1 MARRGASNPSSNL
14 LIVGDSTSGTV
25 PSAVRAKPV
34 VSAPAPETAPAQ
46 NSPQT
51 AVRQN
56 AEREDLRSF
65 GRRLR
70 DARQLRGFSTSDV
83 SRALKFTTSQIEALE
98 ADDLQCMEPV
108 YATGFV
114 RCYAQL
120 LGEKALGASVAE
132 AVEAFQHE
140 KGFVPSSGTAKPARA
155 PRRVLRL
162 PRLPGFSL
170 VIAAALMSIAVY
182 ASWHFFK
189 EPVATAK
196 PVAGQSAYQGAV
208 ADIAVYRADR

>member
-1 MARRGASNPSSNL
+1 MARRGTSNPSSNL

-25 PSAVRAKPV
+25 PSAVRARPAATVKTPRV
-34 VSAPAPETAPAQ
+34 AAPKTPDQSGIEHCAG
-46 NSPQT
+46 
-51 AVRQN
+51 RQD
-56 AEREDLRSF
+56 ARTF
-65 GRRLR
+65 GRRLK
-70 DARQLRGFSTSDV
+70 DARQARGLSSLDV
-83 SRALKFTTSQIEALE
+83 SIALKFTTSQIEALE
-98 ADDLQCMEPV
+98 ADDLQGMEPV

-114 RCYAQL
+114 RCYAQY

-132 AVEAFQHE
+132 AVDIFRREQGLGGAAGTV
-140 KGFVPSSGTAKPARA
+140 KGRRTQRRA
-155 PRRVLRL
+155 LRL

-170 VIAAALMSIAVY
+170 LIAAALMSIAVY

-196 PVAGQSAYQGAV
+196 PVAGESGYQGAV